1 MYIEGVK
8 IIIDTK
14 LKNQVVQYLETC
26 LNNEYDGKLC
36 YEIDKEESHK
46 RGEPFSFAKC
56 QIPVGSEIVYIHDE
70 SVVAKVIDDRKNR
83 VSRGNYVYDN
93 SCKKINE

>member
-1 MYIEGVK
+1 MYIEGIK

-36 YEIDKEESHK
+36 YEIDKKESGQILTTIYICKVSLETLLNIQKIQYIDWKLEE
-46 RGEPFSFAKC
+46 
-56 QIPVGSEIVYIHDE
+56 
-70 SVVAKVIDDRKNR
+70 KVKN
-83 VSRGNYVYDN
+83 
-93 SCKKINE
+93 INKLLKNL